1 MAARSSDCSQRPSPR
16 DFGRSN
22 LAVTSRIHR
31 RIMSCRECQGRR
43 RLGLRLLVKVH
54 SSPHGGPQAVAA
66 PHSGAS
72 GGATDEPKKDDSA
85 EKKDEAKDGKEGQEQ
100 NFNFHAQTT
109 ITSQGDPG
117 FPAQYS
123 GPNSLNSG
131 GERQGTVTADLFF
144 GVRVGAGPKYMPMP

>member
-1 MAARSSDCSQRPSPR
+1 MAGALVGLLTASIAARLWAVEFGGDVANLPYYVLQGVPGPASPGPPPPGESA
-16 DFGRSN
+16 FQP
-22 LAVTSRIHR
+22 A
-31 RIMSCRECQGRR
+31 
-43 RLGLRLLVKVH
+43 
-54 SSPHGGPQAVAA
+54 PGGPQAVAA

-117 FPAQYS
+117 FPAQ
-123 GPNSLNSG
+123 
-131 GERQGTVTADLFF
+131 
-144 GVRVGAGPKYMPMP
+144 